1 MSLLKGF
8 ISHASP
14 DTDIANRLAQDLR
27 FSGHNVTVDTHDLK
41 SGEDIIDFMN
51 CSLENSDFII
61 ILHSQHTQQAN
72 FQNAEINAVVASS
85 IADEARKYIVIRL
98 DDTSLPAL
106 LRIKKYIRL
115 DKTDDSSYAQCI
127 KELCQFMHGDD
138 NTNANAPR
146 IISTALDASKNNPF
160 RHLRAEHFE
169 SSPDP
174 DEIVKAFAP
183 PESTKMGL
191 LEGPHPCFIEGPR
204 GTGKSMLL
212 LSLRARNFIRRHPT
226 SEGQKNAVPI
236 FAFYLKATRGALC
249 NIGIHPSSSEDD
261 AFLNGMINDLTLQE
275 LTLSFSE
282 SLISEIVTCIES
294 GLIAFDKSTEAKLS
308 KSLYLALFGNAQID
322 ANSPISLAEFK
333 GILSNIHIQLAD
345 FVRRR
350 LIYGEV
356 PSQVPIATLDTNSL
370 KRLFPV
376 IRRNIAALSNSEF
389 FLLLDE
395 YENFFPYQQRIVNT
409 IIKLSAPDFSV
420 KVAKKIGIL
429 EVSGTTTGQELQ
441 EVHDYRRIVL
451 VYDVCAPSQFG
462 DYQRLLKMI
471 VDNILKNVQIPY
483 KNISDLLPSSS
494 SNEVPI
500 QAIQGHLDRLL
511 KQKKN
516 KNNDSYYR
524 EAALYR
530 ALHDLRRKKHFAGF
544 KNLAFISS
552 GVVRYFQ
559 EILGVAYHLT
569 VDDSTRIHGDLT
581 LSPPKQSE
589 AVHMISAHTLTTLSK
604 NVEKHGETLKVLLL
618 DLGACLR
625 QKLLEHTSEPE
636 AGRVTIENM
645 HTLTQKDYS
654 LLAEVLALGV
664 REGVFQTQEGRPA
677 FRPKHASD
685 PQGTEFNISR
695 ILAPVLQ
702 ISPRLRW
709 RTHVDSELLLGLI
722 TPEGDARKKAFTELL
737 RAVTNG
743 RARNSDD
750 RDLSSQRELS
760 FDRS

>member
-1 MSLLKGF
+1 MALIKAF

-14 DTDIANRLAQDLR
+14 DSDIANRLAEDLKS
-27 FSGHNVTVDTHDLK
+27 SGHNVMIDTDDLK
-41 SGEDIIDFMN
+41 PGQDIIDFMN
-51 CSLENSDFII
+51 CSLENSNFII
-61 ILHSQHTQQAN
+61 ILYSRHTKQAD
-72 FQNAEINAVVASS
+72 FQNAEINAVIASDIAEKIRKS
-85 IADEARKYIVIRL
+85 IVVRL
-98 DDTSLPAL
+98 DNTPLPPLLTS
-106 LRIKKYIRL
+106 KKYIRL
-115 DKTDDSSYAQCI
+115 DKTGDSSYSQCI
-127 KELCQFMHGDD
+127 KELCELIHDDD
-138 NTNANAPR
+138 NTNANAPH

-169 SSPDP
+169 SSSDP
-174 DEIVKAFAP
+174 DDLVKAFAP

-191 LEGPHPCFIEGPR
+191 LQGPHPCFIEGPR

-212 LSLRARNFIRRHPT
+212 LSLRARNFIRRHPPT
-226 SEGQKNAVPI
+226 EGEKNAVPI

-249 NIGIHPSSSEDD
+249 NIGISPNALDDD
-261 AFLNGMINDLTLQE
+261 ALLNGIINDLTLQE
-275 LTLSFSE
+275 LILSFGE
-282 SLISEIVTCIES
+282 SLISEIVVCIES
-294 GLIAFDKSTEAKLS
+294 GLIVFDKNTEKKLS
-308 KSLYLALFGNAQID
+308 ESLYLALFGDAQIK
-322 ANSPISLAEFK
+322 ANFPTSLAELK

-350 LIYGEV
+350 LIYGEAHF
-356 PSQVPIATLDTNSL
+356 QVPIATLDTNSL
-370 KRLFPV
+370 KRLLQV
-376 IRRNIAALSNSEF
+376 IRRDIAALSSSEF

-429 EVSGTTTGQELQ
+429 EVSGTATGQELQ

-451 VYDVCAPSQFG
+451 VYDVCEPSQFS

-471 VDNILKNVQIPY
+471 VDNILKNVQISY

-494 SNEVPI
+494 SNEVPTKDM
-500 QAIQGHLDRLL
+500 QRHLARLL
-511 KQKKN
+511 KRKKN

-524 EAALYR
+524 EAAIYR
-530 ALHDLRRKKHFAGF
+530 ALHDLRRKKRFAGF
-544 KNLAFISS
+544 RNLAFISS
-552 GVVRYFQ
+552 GIVRYFQ

-569 VDDSTRIHGDLT
+569 VDNSTKIQGDLT
-581 LSPPKQSE
+581 LPPPKQSE

-645 HTLTQKDYS
+645 DTLTQADFS
-654 LLAEVLALGV
+654 LLADVLALGV
-664 REGVFQTQEGRPA
+664 REGVFQVQEGHPG
-677 FRPKHASD
+677 FRPKHPSD

-709 RTHVDSELLLGLI
+709 RTQVDSKLLLGLI
-722 TPEGDARKKAFTELL
+722 TPKGDARKKAFSELL
-737 RAVTNG
+737 RSVTNG
-743 RARNSDD
+743 KARYSDD
-750 RDLSSQRELS
+750 RDASSQRELF